1 MARIFVS
8 YKRKDKEKVFKIV
21 RQIEEATTVK
31 CWIDLDGIESS
42 SQFAPVICKAI
53 DNAEVVLFMYS
64 SVHRSVDFKTDW
76 TIKELN
82 YAMSNKKRIVLVNLD
97 SSPLFNVFLMEFG
110 TSNNIDSNDPLQMNR
125 LFTDLCKWLN
135 ISGKLEGKRGVAYS
149 QTTVEGSQPSSPCHN
164 SHSSKSDF
172 ANYECTPEEKKIL
185 DEYIKLGGKQIH
197 MLFHKDLEQKVNELV
212 KKEKTYAL
220 YAKGYSSTI
229 DVVNAQNNKPVF
241 DESVKLLEKAAD
253 RGLLEAEVHLAELFY
268 FAREYDSSKSHALIA
283 SNRGSLMGS
292 IILAWCY
299 RHLGDKIHYVDQ
311 LRKAAEMQRVTAD
324 RIIHNP
330 SFELGKILLKG
341 DGVKKNLDEAV
352 KWLEVAVELSY
363 DIQHKSEAIY
373 FMAQALF
380 EQGNKWKALKTLEKS
395 SGTGYGYYSDEIPKL
410 QKEIIDSL
418 SPFKKLVG
426 QIMYM

>member
-42 SQFAPVICKAI
+42 SQFVPVICKAI

-64 SVHRSVDFKTDW
+64 SVHRSVDFETDW

-97 SSPLFNVFLMEFG
+97 SSPLFSVFLMQFG

-135 ISGKLEGKRGVAYS
+135 ITRKLEGRSSVAYI
-149 QTTVEGSQPSSPCHN
+149 QTAGAGSQPSSLYHN
-164 SHSSKSDF
+164 SRSPKSDF
-172 ANYECTPEEKKIL
+172 ANYKCTPEEKRIL
-185 DEYIKLGGKQIH
+185 DKYINLCKRH
-197 MLFHKDLEQKVNELV
+197 TPMLFHKDLEQKVNELV
-212 KKEKTYAL
+212 KQEKTYAL
-220 YAKGYSSTI
+220 YTKGYGSTI
-229 DVVNAQNNKPVF
+229 NAAHAKYNKSVF
-241 DESVKLLEKAAD
+241 DEAVKLLEKAAD